1 MKKFLSLLLA
11 LSLLCTGVALADITA
26 DDETGSTTVTYIVPE
41 PGTGYT
47 VIIPPTLT
55 IAPNAT
61 STTLTVQL
69 TEEKNVKSVSVE
81 TAASGSMTN
90 GNGGA
95 IDFTVT
101 SNELTFS
108 NFKSLPSSKV
118 MTINITAEEWQ
129 KAPAGTYTGTMSF
142 TISAQ

>member
-1 MKKFLSLLLA
+1 MKKLWGFLLA
-11 LSLLCTGVALADITA
+11 LSLLCAGAALADITA
-26 DDETGSTTVTYIVPE
+26 DDETGSTTVTYIVSE
-41 PGTGYT
+41 PGTSYT
-47 VIIPPTLT
+47 VIIPP
-55 IAPNAT
+55 
-61 STTLTVQL
+61 TLTVQL

-142 TISAQ
+142 TTSAQ